1 MNDPIR
7 ILESA
12 TNILLVDWPNTGVP
26 RALVE
31 AGFTVFC
38 YSPDKYSTAEI
49 AEDEPRDVDEQNVF
63 APENDDVMGFLV
75 LRPFEGRPESV
86 DIVSIYRPPEEV
98 LEIIE
103 SHVLPLGA
111 TALWLQPPVTSI
123 DGRRIA
129 AEHGLDFLEGVD
141 IAETA
146 RQLKG

>member
-1 MNDPIR
+1 MSDPIR

-26 RALVE
+26 RSLVE

-38 YSPDKYSTAEI
+38 YSPDKYATAEI
-49 AEDEPRDVDEQNVF
+49 AEDEPRDADEQNIF
-63 APENDDVMGFLV
+63 APENDDVVGYLV

-86 DIVSIYRPPEEV
+86 DIVCVYRPPEEV
-98 LEIIE
+98 QEIIE

-111 TALWLQPPVTSI
+111 TTLWLQPPVTSI

-129 AEHGLDFLEGVD
+129 EEHGLEFLEGVD
-141 IAETA
+141 IAEA
-146 RQLKG
+146 GRKLGS